1 MAETAQQTPQTVDG
15 GGDKAHMVA
24 TIVMFAF
31 LLAAVATFAYS
42 LAEYGV
48 AHH

>member
-1 MAETAQQTPQTVDG
+1 MAETAEQNPQTVDG
-15 GGDKAHMVA
+15 GGDRAHLVA

-31 LLAAVATFAYS
+31 LLASVAAFAYS

-48 AHH
+48 SHH